1 MTPPPG
7 LGDGISDQSLPAPL
21 GLEEAVETGTIVTVA
36 PGASSWL
43 LGSGRGD
50 IATAV
55 GVGATAGATNSGAGV
70 GAGAGETTAVLAAT
84 GTRTRVTVLEGLDRW
99 AVAGTASSIFEA
111 TWVSVMVGDSVRSRC
126 GTEVA
131 VS

>member
-7 LGDGISDQSLPAPL
+7 LGDGISDQPLPASF
-21 GLEEAVETGTIVTVA
+21 GLEEAVETGTSVTVA

-43 LGSGRGD
+43 LGSGRED
-50 IATAV
+50 AATAG
-55 GVGATAGATNSGAGV
+55 GVGAATGATTSGAGV
-70 GAGAGETTAVLAAT
+70 GAGAGDTTADLAAT
-84 GTRTRVTVLEGLDRW
+84 DTRARITVLEGWDRW

-111 TWVSVMVGDSVRSRC
+111 TGVSVTEGESVRSRW